1 MTKLLMLYFISLVG
15 CATSANQTLVQDN
28 VETGSVKDT
37 TEVMKTGA
45 ENIELYLGQLK
56 NKKVGFVVNQSS
68 KIGNQHILDFML
80 SEGIKPAKIFALE
93 HGIRGTVADGDH
105 IKNGVDSITGSPII
119 SLYGTNRKPTKEDM
133 TGLDVIVFDIQDVG
147 VRFYTYISSLQL
159 ILESGAENKVKVIVL
174 DRPNPHAN
182 YVAGPVLEDK
192 FKSFVGAFNI
202 PVVYG
207 MTIGELAGMMVG
219 ERWIN
224 EAANC
229 NYEVIKCTNYDRN
242 KLYPLS
248 AWPSPNLPNMR
259 AVLLY
264 PSLCFFEGTDVSVG
278 RGTSKQFQIFGHPAF
293 KDLYNFSFK
302 PMPNVGSSSPPQMN
316 VTCYGRDLSDLDP
329 DMLFQKQK
337 IDYSYVVE
345 AFAATKKTGVELVT
359 RASHFDRLAG
369 TERLKTA
376 VTSGKTI
383 EEIEA
388 MFSAEIEAFKSKRQ
402 KYLLY

>member
-1 MTKLLMLYFISLVG
+1 MTKLLMLYFISLIG
-15 CATSANQTLVQDN
+15 CATPTQNKPVPENMEQ
-28 VETGSVKDT
+28 SVVTDT
-37 TEVMKTGA
+37 ARIMKTGA
-45 ENIELYLGQLK
+45 ENTASYLNQLK
-56 NKKVGFVVNQSS
+56 NKRVGFVVNQSS
-68 KIGNQHILDFML
+68 KIGDQHLLDFML
-80 SEGIKPAKIFALE
+80 SNGVKPAKIFALE

-119 SLYGTNRKPTKEDM
+119 SLYGTNRKPTKADM
-133 TGLDVIVFDIQDVG
+133 SGLDIVVFDIQDVG

-192 FKSFVGAFNI
+192 FKSFIGAFNI

-207 MTIGELAGMMVG
+207 MTIGELAGMMVS
-219 ERWIN
+219 ESWIN
-224 EAANC
+224 EAASC
-229 NYEVIKCTNYDRN
+229 DFEVIKCTNYDRN

-278 RGTSKQFQIFGHPAF
+278 RGTNKQFQIFGHPAF
-293 KDLYNFSFK
+293 KDQYDFSFK
-302 PMPNVGSSSPPQMN
+302 PMPNIGSSSPPQMN
-316 VTCYGRDLSDLDP
+316 VTCYGRDLTNLEP
-329 DMLFQKQK
+329 ELLFQKQK
-337 IDYSYVVE
+337 IDYSYLIE
-345 AFAATKKTGVELVT
+345 AYSATKKNGVELVT

-369 TERLKTA
+369 TERLKNA
-376 VTSGKTI
+376 VTSGKSMD
-383 EEIEA
+383 EIEA
-388 MFSAEIEAFKSKRQ
+388 MFSVEIENFKTKRE